1 MTKNISHPFLLDV
14 ECTLGIQDGC
24 VSEAHPHVYEFIKV
38 WRRKYA
44 YAIPTEDLVRR
55 IAADSPIVEVGA
67 GLGYWSWLLRQAG
80 AEVRATD
87 ARPPAQYFDARGR
100 LAFTPGRRRGRP
112 NEWFEPRP
120 AWTFVEAAEAAE
132 AAAAAPE
139 TAALLIVWPPYNEP
153 MAAAALRAFRGAVVW
168 YVGEGRGGAC
178 ADDAF
183 FDALEDDWEPDEL
196 HALIRFPGLH
206 DWAHRLVRRRR

>member
-1 MTKNISHPFLLDV
+1 MSIISHPFLLDV
-14 ECTLGIQDGC
+14 EHTLGIQDGR
-24 VSEAHPHVYEFIKV
+24 VLERHPHAYALIKV
-38 WRRKYA
+38 WRREYSYA
-44 YAIPTEDLVRR
+44 LPDEDLIRR
-55 IAADSPIVEVGA
+55 IAEDAPIVEVGA

-87 ARPPAQYFDARGR
+87 VRPPAQYFDARGR
-100 LAFTPGRRRGRP
+100 LCATPGRRPGRP
-112 NEWFEPRP
+112 NEWIDTRP
-120 AWTFVEAAEAAE
+120 AWTLVEVSDAAS

-139 TAALLIVWPPYNEP
+139 TAALLLVWPPYDDQ
-153 MAAAALRAFRGAVVW
+153 MAASALRAFRGAVVW

-183 FDALEDDWEPDEL
+183 FDALEEDWEPDEL
-196 HALIRFPGLH
+196 HALIRFPGLY

>member
-1 MTKNISHPFLLDV
+1 MSIISHPFLLDV
-14 ECTLGIQDGC
+14 EHTLGIQDGR
-24 VSEAHPHVYEFIKV
+24 VLERHPYADSLIRVM
-38 WRRKYA
+38 RRSYSYA
-44 YAIPTEDLVRR
+44 LPDEDLIRR
-55 IAADSPIVEVGA
+55 IAEDAPIVEVGA
-67 GLGYWSWLLRQAG
+67 GLGYWAWLLRQAG

-87 ARPPAQYFDARGR
+87 VRPPAQYFDARGR
-100 LAFTPGRRRGRP
+100 LCPTPGRRRGRP
-112 NEWFEPRP
+112 NKWFEPRP
-120 AWTFVEAAEAAE
+120 AWTFVGEADA

-153 MAAAALRAFRGAVVW
+153 MAAAALRAFRGAVLW

-183 FDALEDDWEPDEL
+183 FDALEEDWEPDEL
-196 HALIRFPGLH
+196 HALIRFPGLY

>member
-1 MTKNISHPFLLDV
+1 MANISHPYLLDV

-24 VSEAHPHVYEFIKV
+24 VGEAHP
-38 WRRKYA
+38 YA
-44 YAIPTEDLVRR
+44 YALIKAWRREYAYALPDEGLVRR
-55 IAADSPIVEVGA
+55 IAGDSPIVEVGA

-87 ARPPAQYFDARGR
+87 CRPSAQYFDARGR
-100 LAFTPGRRRGRP
+100 LCPTPGRRPGRP
-112 NEWFEPRP
+112 NDWLDTRP
-120 AWTFVEAAEAAE
+120 SWTLVEEEAAEA

-139 TAALLIVWPPYNEP
+139 TAALLIVWPPYGEP
-153 MAAAALRAFRGAVVW
+153 MASSALRAFRGAVVW

-183 FDALEDDWEPDEL
+183 FDELEESWEPDEL
-196 HALIRFPGLH
+196 HALIRFPGMH
-206 DWAHRLVRRRR
+206 DWAQRRVRRRR

>member
-1 MTKNISHPFLLDV
+1 MAKNISNPFLLDV
-14 ECTLGIQDGC
+14 ERTLGIQDGR
-24 VSEAHPHVYEFIKV
+24 VSEAHPHAYSIIKMM
-38 WRRKYA
+38 RRRYSYA
-44 YAIPTEDLVRR
+44 LPDDDLVRR

-87 ARPPAQYFDARGR
+87 VRPPAQYFDERGR
-100 LAFTPGRRRGRP
+100 LAFTPGRRPGRP
-112 NEWFEPRP
+112 NDWLDTRP
-120 AWTFVEAAEAAE
+120 AWTLVEVAEAAE

-153 MAAAALRAFRGAVVW
+153 MAAAALRAFRGAVLW

-183 FDALEDDWEPDEL
+183 FDELEESWEEDEL
-196 HALIRFPGLH
+196 HALIRFPGLY

>member
-1 MTKNISHPFLLDV
+1 MSNLSHPFLLDV
-14 ECTLGIQDGC
+14 EQTLGIRDGR
-24 VSEAHPHVYEFIKV
+24 VSEAHPHAYSIIKV
-38 WRRKYA
+38 MRRQYA
-44 YAIPTEDLVRR
+44 YALPDEDLVRR

-87 ARPPAQYFDARGR
+87 VRPPPQYFDARGR
-100 LAFTPGRRRGRP
+100 LAFTPGLRPGRP
-112 NEWFEPRP
+112 NDWLDTRP
-120 AWTFVEAAEAAE
+120 AWTLVEVADAAS

-139 TAALLIVWPPYNEP
+139 TAALLLVWPPYAEG

-183 FDALEDDWEPDEL
+183 FDALESSWEQDEL
-196 HALIRFPGLH
+196 HALIRFPGLR
-206 DWAHRLVRRRR
+206 DWAGRWRRRQR

>member
-1 MTKNISHPFLLDV
+1 MAKNISNPFFTDV
-14 ECTLGIQDGC
+14 EHTLGIQGGR
-24 VSEAHPHVYEFIKV
+24 VSEAHPHAYDFIKV
-38 WRRKYA
+38 WRRQYA
-44 YAIPTEDLVRR
+44 YAIPTDDLVRR

-87 ARPPAQYFDARGR
+87 VRPPAQYFERGR
-100 LAFTPGRRRGRP
+100 LCATPGRRPGRP
-112 NEWFEPRP
+112 NDWFEARP
-120 AWTFVEAAEAAE
+120 GWTFVEVSDAAE

-139 TAALLIVWPPYNEP
+139 TAALLIVWPPYAEG

-183 FDALEDDWEPDEL
+183 FDALEESWEPDEL
-196 HALIRFPGLH
+196 HALVRFPGLH

>member
-14 ECTLGIQDGC
+14 ERTLGIQDGR
-24 VSEAHPHVYEFIKV
+24 VSEGRPHAYVLIEA
-38 WRRKYA
+38 RRRRYA
-44 YAIPTEDLVRR
+44 YALPDEDLIRR
-55 IAADSPIVEVGA
+55 IAEDSPIVEVGA

-87 ARPPAQYFDARGR
+87 VRPPAQYYDMRGR
-100 LAFTPGRRRGRP
+100 LASTPGRRPGRP
-112 NEWFEPRP
+112 NDWFEPRP
-120 AWTFVEAAEAAE
+120 AWTFVEEADAAA

-139 TAALLIVWPPYNEP
+139 TAALLIVWPPYADP

-178 ADDAF
+178 ADAAF
-183 FDALEDDWEPDEL
+183 FDELENAWEPDEL
-196 HALIRFPGLH
+196 HALIRFPGMH
-206 DWAHRLVRRRR
+206 DWTQRLVRRRR